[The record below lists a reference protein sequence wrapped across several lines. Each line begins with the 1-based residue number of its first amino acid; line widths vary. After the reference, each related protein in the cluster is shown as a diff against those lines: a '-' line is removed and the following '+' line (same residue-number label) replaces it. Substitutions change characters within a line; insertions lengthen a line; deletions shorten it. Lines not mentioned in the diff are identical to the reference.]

1 MTPSPEPAADG
12 IDLSD
17 VIHLLRSAGSA
28 MLVQV
33 SLYGALA
40 QVEWAQER
48 SRLRD
53 VIIVGV
59 LGAVSLIVL
68 LVFTGVLALALAWD
82 TAYRIPVAATLVALH
97 AIGCAFAWYRLKSL
111 SRRGAQSFAVTR
123 RELSADLAAIR
134 AAL

>member
-1 MTPSPEPAADG
+1 
-12 IDLSD
+12 
-17 VIHLLRSAGSA
+17 
-28 MLVQV
+28 
-33 SLYGALA
+33 
-40 QVEWAQER
+40 
-48 SRLRD
+48 
-53 VIIVGV
+53 
-59 LGAVSLIVL
+59 VSLIVL